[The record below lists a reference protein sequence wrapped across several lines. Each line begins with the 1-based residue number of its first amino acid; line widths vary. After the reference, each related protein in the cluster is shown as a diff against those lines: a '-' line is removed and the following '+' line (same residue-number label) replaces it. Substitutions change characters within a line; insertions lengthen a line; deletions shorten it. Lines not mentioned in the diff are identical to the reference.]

1 MKYRAV
7 IFDLDGVIC
16 HTDENHFQ
24 AWKSVAEDLGIFF
37 DRVVNDRLRGV
48 SRRESLEILLEA
60 QDEEMEEAEKR
71 HWTDRK
77 NQRYR
82 ESLNTLTPEDLDP
95 GVPETLSAIRKMG
108 LLMAIGSSSKNA
120 TYILERL
127 DLANAFDA
135 ISDGNGIT
143 KAKPDP
149 EIFLRAA
156 GMLGV
161 PPEECLV
168 VEDAKVGI
176 EAAMAGGMDCAAIGD
191 GTRYGLAQ
199 YNLDHI
205 TDLIAILEQT
215 TWQGLPKHLK

>member
-16 HTDENHFQ
+16 HTDENHYL
-24 AWKSVAEDLGIFF
+24 AWKSVAEDLGIPF
-37 DRVVNDRLRGV
+37 DRDDNDRLRGV

-60 QDEEMEEAEKR
+60 HHEEMEEAEKK

-77 NQRYR
+77 NRRYR
-82 ESLNTLTPEDLDP
+82 ESLHTLTPEDLDP
-95 GVPETLSAIRKMG
+95 GVPETLSAVRKMG

-120 TYILERL
+120 MFILERL
-127 DLANAFDA
+127 GLADGFDA
-135 ISDGNGIT
+135 ISDGNGII

-156 GMLGV
+156 GLLGV

-168 VEDAKVGI
+168 VEDAKAGI
-176 EAAMAGGMDCAAIGD
+176 EAALAAGMDCAAIGD

-205 TDLIAILEQT
+205 TDLVAILEQT
-215 TWQGLPKHLK
+215 TWQGLPEHLK